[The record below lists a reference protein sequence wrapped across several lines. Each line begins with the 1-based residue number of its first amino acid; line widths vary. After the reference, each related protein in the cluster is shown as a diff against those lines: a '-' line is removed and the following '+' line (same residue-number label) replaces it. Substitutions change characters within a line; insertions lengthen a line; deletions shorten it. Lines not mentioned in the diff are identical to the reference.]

1 MLAAVILSGGES
13 RRMGSPKALLP
24 YHGHTF
30 LEHLLEITRHPRIGV
45 RRVVVG
51 ASRGEIARR
60 VVLAQELG
68 VMNEEWR
75 KGQLSS
81 IRAAIENLRGTETEG
96 MLVALVD
103 HPLIS
108 SEVVAALIE
117 AFDRSPSSIV
127 LPTWNGRRGHPL
139 IFPSRLYEELVA
151 ASDDVG
157 ARAVVWAHKGDVVEV
172 PVSEEGVVLDI
183 DDRATFER
191 LFPGEAK
198 G

>member
-51 ASRGEIARR
+51 ASRDEIARR
-60 VVLAQELG
+60 VPMEPGLVL
-68 VMNEEWR
+68 MNDEWR

-81 IRAAIENLRGTETEG
+81 IRAAIRNLRDTGTEG

-108 SEVVAALIE
+108 REVVAALIE
-117 AFDRSPSSIV
+117 AFDRSPASIV
-127 LPTWNGRRGHPL
+127 LPTWSGRRGHPL
-139 IFPSRLYEELVA
+139 IFPSRFYEELVA

-157 ARAVVWAHKGDVVEV
+157 ARAVVWAHPDDVVEV
-172 PVSEEGVVLDI
+172 PVTEEGVVLDI